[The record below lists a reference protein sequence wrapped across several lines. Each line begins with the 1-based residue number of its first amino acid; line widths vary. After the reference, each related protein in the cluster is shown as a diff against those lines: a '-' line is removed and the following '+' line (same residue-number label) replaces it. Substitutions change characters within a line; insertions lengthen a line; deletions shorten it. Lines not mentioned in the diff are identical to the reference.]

1 MTFSLVY
8 LTQLW
13 FADSTSFHLSQLSLF
28 LPIRTFMYVS
38 LWSYSSQ
45 SSSQTSQ
52 LLVHKLQVPCLEIIV
67 YFAKFILKNLLQVN
81 WSILKCVCFSF
92 TAASM
97 EVKSEGKMYI
107 VIYRNIGLSVL
118 HVREMDVCMWHSH
131 IFNRSFETVTVYM
144 WCFALSSIR
153 DDQWSVCDL
162 FCNKLRIC
170 RACGFYLSS
179 RWKEKDLRLS
189 RCLFKIHL
197 RR

>member
-1 MTFSLVY
+1 MICGLHIIPFESTFTLSAHQNLHICISVELQQPVK
-8 LTQLW
+8 LTNK
-13 FADSTSFHLSQLSLF
+13 ST
-28 LPIRTFMYVS
+28 V
-38 LWSYSSQ
+38 
-45 SSSQTSQ
+45 SSQTSGSVFGNHCLFFKIYLKKFVPSQ
-52 LLVHKLQVPCLEIIV
+52 LKHFKM
-67 YFAKFILKNLLQVN
+67 
-81 WSILKCVCFSF
+81 CFSF
-92 TAASM
+92 TAASI
-97 EVKSEGKMYI
+97 EVKSKDKMYI
-107 VIYRNIGLSVL
+107 VIYRNIRLSVL
-118 HVREMDVCMWHSH
+118 HVRERDVCMWHSH

-162 FCNKLRIC
+162 FCYKLRIC

>member
-1 MTFSLVY
+1 MICGLHIIPFESTFALSAHQNLHVCISVELQQPVK
-8 LTQLW
+8 LTNK
-13 FADSTSFHLSQLSLF
+13 ST
-28 LPIRTFMYVS
+28 V
-38 LWSYSSQ
+38 
-45 SSSQTSQ
+45 SSQTSGS
-52 LLVHKLQVPCLEIIV
+52 VFGNHCLFCKI
-67 YFAKFILKNLLQVN
+67 YLKNLLQVN

-107 VIYRNIGLSVL
+107 VIYRNIRLSVL
-118 HVREMDVCMWHSH
+118 HVRKRDVCMWHSH
-131 IFNRSFETVTVYM
+131 VFNRSFETVTVYM